1 MVITI
6 NRNDGIFEPSVADEL
21 NKAFSEI
28 NKNILNYK
36 TEPLEYKE
44 EVQLLGGNS
53 NSFRCGRM
61 ICLRDTFKIEH
72 KLEEFEQI
80 GKILYPIPY
89 DIWCSGT
96 TDNNEN
102 LLFHIKEDKV
112 YAYGLLTFYPQDI
125 HLCVDVII
133 PNA

>member
-1 MVITI
+1 MVIAI
-6 NRNDGIFEPSVADEL
+6 NRNEGVFEPALADEL

-44 EVQLLGGNS
+44 EVQLLGSNT

-72 KLEEFEQI
+72 RMQQFEEV

-89 DIWCSGT
+89 DVWCT
-96 TDNNEN
+96 AVTDNNEG
-102 LLFHIKEDKV
+102 LLFHIKDEKV
-112 YAYGLLTFYPQDI
+112 YAYGLLTKYPQNA
-125 HLCVDVII
+125 HLCLDVII